1 MTEPPLLSLFN
12 KWRLHETSLGVDDYL
27 ALVSALRIGIG
38 LHNKERLEELCKLV
52 WVKSEKDFSLFE
64 TMFSN
69 YISPSASSPIS
80 EKTQTSPKVKNVD
93 TEKQFR
99 TTNVG
104 EKQQTSDVE
113 SLNELSLTDEP
124 AKTAQAVLS
133 KGRSYFT
140 DISLNSSR
148 GEFSEYYFPVLRRQ
162 MKQTWRQ
169 LRKMVRYGTPM
180 ELDLDATVYKTGM
193 TGFMLDSVLKPNR
206 VNVMNLQIYVD
217 WNGSMAPFHELS
229 RQFIETIQGS
239 KNFNKV
245 TTFYF
250 HDFPDEVV
258 YSDQTFTFAHRV
270 IENFFKKYD
279 HSVAILISDAG
290 SARQRLDTNRLQ
302 RTTAFIKTLKTYV
315 HRIAWLNPI
324 PTERWIGTTAEKIR
338 FEIPM
343 FEMSNKGMRSAVSY
357 LIGRAYYRYG

>member
-27 ALVSALRIGIG
+27 ALVSALRFGIG
-38 LHNKERLEELCKLV
+38 LNNKERLEELCKLV
-52 WVKSEKDFSLFE
+52 WVKSEKDFLLFE
-64 TMFSN
+64 KMFSS
-69 YISPSASSPIS
+69 YISPNTSTPMP
-80 EKTQTSPKVKNVD
+80 EKTQANLKVKNID
-93 TEKQFR
+93 TGKQFR

-104 EKQQTSDVE
+104 EKQQSSDVE

-124 AKTAQAVLS
+124 AKSAQVVLS
-133 KGRSYFT
+133 KSRSYFT
-140 DISLNSSR
+140 DLSLNSSR
-148 GEFSEYYFPVLRRQ
+148 GEVSEYYFPVLRRQ

-169 LRKMVRYGTPM
+169 LRKMVRYGAPI

-193 TGFMLDSVLKPNR
+193 TGFILDPVFMPSRINA
-206 VNVMNLQIYVD
+206 MNLQIYVD

-229 RQFIETIQGS
+229 RQFIDTIQES
-239 KNFNKV
+239 KNFNKI

-270 IENFFKKYD
+270 IESFFKKHD
-279 HSVAILISDAG
+279 HTVAILISDAG
-290 SARQRLDTNRLQ
+290 SARQRLETNRIQ
-302 RTTAFIKTLKTYV
+302 RTMAFIKNIKTYIN
-315 HRIAWLNPI
+315 RIAWLNPI
-324 PTERWIGTTAEKIR
+324 PMERWIGTTAEKIS